1 MNNILKVAF
10 LAKPYQKILIL
21 LSTLIVISSIIQ
33 LATPLLTKA
42 IVDQIQY
49 QLTTGSGDSRVLFQ
63 LLIITLGINILT
75 VVLQAVSDRLG
86 DATSARITN
95 YLINTFYDRILRLPQ
110 SYFDSELSGKIL
122 NQLTRGI
129 NAIGEFIGA
138 ATNFIGPSLIQT
150 VFCIGLLCYYSLP
163 IGALAII
170 IFPLYI
176 LVSNYSTKRWAKH
189 ETQKNQLE
197 DDYKNRIVEVVQ
209 NMKLVKIANNQ
220 YREQHFISRLIQ
232 DYVRIYDNQSTGYHW
247 LNLARNGI
255 LEIFLI
261 TIVLITFQNTFKG
274 TFSLGTMVLIIQLL
288 NQLRRPLFGM
298 SYMLERIKK
307 AEAGSREFFAI
318 VSIAATENI
327 PSKSVP
333 PRFDKPMISLKRVSF
348 KYDQTPVVRDIS
360 LSINPGENVAIIG
373 SSGAGKTTLVNL
385 MLELYEPTTGEIHIN
400 DRSYKSLSHAQVRSH
415 FAYVFQ
421 DNELFSTTVWDNV
434 TYGNPNVTKTEVMKA
449 LRGAYAT
456 DFVKELPQGLD
467 TKIGERGIKLSGG
480 QKQRLQ
486 IARAL
491 LSPAPILILDEATSS
506 LDAKSE
512 SLIQQAFLNLTKQK
526 TVIIIAHRFSTL
538 QHVDKILVIDKGRLV
553 DQGAPGVLAKRP
565 GIFQELLRYQI
576 EGNQKLL
583 AKYDMIS

>member
-1 MNNILKVAF
+1 MNNILRVAF
-10 LAKPYQKILIL
+10 LAKPYQKILII
-21 LSTLIVISSIIQ
+21 LSSLIVISSIIQ

-42 IVDQIQY
+42 IVDQIQH

-63 LLIITLGINILT
+63 LLAITLGINILT

-163 IGALAII
+163 IGLLAIT

-176 LVSNYSTKRWAKH
+176 LISNYSTKRWAQF
-189 ETQKNQLE
+189 ETKKNQLE

-209 NMKLVKIANNQ
+209 NMKLVKISNNQ
-220 YREQHFISRLIQ
+220 HREQHFISRLIRQ
-232 DYVRIYDNQSTGYHW
+232 YVQLYDNQSTGYHW
-247 LNLARNGI
+247 LNLARNGV
-255 LEIFLI
+255 LELFLI
-261 TIVLITFQNTFKG
+261 TIILITFQNTFNG
-274 TFSLGTMVLIIQLL
+274 VFTLGTMVLIIQLL

-307 AEAGSREFFAI
+307 AEAGSREFF
-318 VSIAATENI
+318 SIISIDATEII
-327 PSKSVP
+327 PSKTKLP
-333 PRFDKPMISLKRVSF
+333 LIKKPTISLDNVSF
-348 KYDQTPVVRDIS
+348 QYAQTPVVRGMS
-360 LSINPGENVAIIG
+360 FSIIPGENVAIIG

-385 MLELYEPTTGEIHIN
+385 MLELYEPTKGEIRL
-400 DRSYKSLSHAQVRSH
+400 DDKKYSSLTHAEVRAH

-421 DNELFSTTVWDNV
+421 DNELFSSTVWENV
-434 TYGNPNVTKTEVMKA
+434 TYGNPGVTRADVMKA
-449 LRGAYAT
+449 LQGAYAA
-456 DFVKELPQGLD
+456 DFVKELPKGLD
-467 TKIGERGIKLSGG
+467 TRIGERGIKLSGG

-538 QHVDKILVIDKGRLV
+538 QHVDRILVIDKGKLV
-553 DQGAPGVLAKRP
+553 DEGAPGVLAKQP